1 MLRQLFNSRLKFNNK
16 ASIITTCTFNQ
27 TGYDITTDNIVQ
39 NTYDIYKGGMDM
51 KDKFNVHLQID
62 ASTTIT
68 DVTINTYEQ
77 EIGNNLLKYIQQY
90 ETPNGKIGIKTSQGV
105 YLITKTD
112 IIFAEVFDKQLTI
125 ATTEETYTTRMS
137 LNALQ
142 QSLPENKFVQ
152 ITKSSIVNI
161 EHITKVSPS
170 FSGNLYATLI
180 NNQKVTISRR
190 YVKNL
195 TQILGI

>member
-1 MLRQLFNSRLKFNNK
+1 
-16 ASIITTCTFNQ
+16 
-27 TGYDITTDNIVQ
+27 
-39 NTYDIYKGGMDM
+39 M

-142 QSLPENKFVQ
+142 QSVPENKFVQ

-161 EHITKVSPS
+161 
-170 FSGNLYATLI
+170 
-180 NNQKVTISRR
+180 
-190 YVKNL
+190 
-195 TQILGI
+195 

>member
-1 MLRQLFNSRLKFNNK
+1 
-16 ASIITTCTFNQ
+16 
-27 TGYDITTDNIVQ
+27 
-39 NTYDIYKGGMDM
+39 M

-62 ASTTIT
+62 SSTTIT

-105 YLITKTD
+105 YLINKTD
-112 IIFAEVFDKQLTI
+112 MIFAEVFDKQLTI

-152 ITKSSIVNI
+152 ISKSSIVNI
-161 EHITKVSPS
+161 EYITKVSPS

-180 NNQKVTISRR
+180 NHQKVTISRR